1 MTATAVVRPRSKP
14 LSWLV
19 PAVVTGSFAPFVSIL
34 YRAATHGL
42 GANPIATVLDRLGLL
57 ALIFLVASLACTPL
71 QLVFKAKW
79 ALRLRRSLGLFAFFT
94 ALAHFS
100 TYAILDHGFSLG
112 AILADV
118 TKRPFIAVGSIAF
131 VLLIP
136 LALTST
142 KKSVARL
149 GFARWKRLHRL
160 VYASALLA
168 ALHFYMRVKADTRLP
183 LTWAAILTVLLLV
196 RIVDAVRSPRRPATN
211 RADELATRARR
222 NSP

>member
-1 MTATAVVRPRSKP
+1 MTATADVRVRSKP

-42 GANPIATVLDRLGLL
+42 GANPIATVLNQLGLL
-57 ALIFLVASLACTPL
+57 ALIFLVASLACTPIHL
-71 QLVFKAKW
+71 LFKANW

-100 TYAILDHGFSLG
+100 TYAILDQGFALG
-112 AILADV
+112 TILADI
-118 TKRPFIAVGSIAF
+118 TKRPFIAVGFIAF

-183 LTWAAILTVLLLV
+183 LTWAAILGALLLV
-196 RIVDAVRSPRRPATN
+196 RIVDAVRSPRRRATK
-211 RADELATRARR
+211 RR
-222 NSP
+222 